1 MTNHEKLYD
10 LIDQFDIAA
19 KSYPLKA
26 MAFELGKT
34 DATLRNEL
42 TQQHGFKLG
51 ILDAILIMK
60 KAYDTRPLDTIEG
73 FFNRVAFELPRA
85 ERKNMQPVMHYI
97 SQMSKE
103 FGENIKEI
111 AAAMEDGVV
120 TTNEAKKCLK
130 ENKDLIQ
137 ACVELQAYL
146 EQFIN
151 QKVEY

>member
-1 MTNHEKLYD
+1 MTKLEKLYD
-10 LIDQFDIAA
+10 LIDLIDIAA

-26 MAFELGKT
+26 MAFELGKGES
-34 DATLRNEL
+34 TLRNEL

-51 ILDAILIMK
+51 LLDAILILK
-60 KAYDTRPLDTIEG
+60 KSHDTRPLDTIEE
-73 FFNRVAFELPRA
+73 FFNRVAFELPGA
-85 ERKNMQPVMHYI
+85 ERKNMQPVMHYVSKI
-97 SQMSKE
+97 AKE

-130 ENKDLIQ
+130 ENRDLIK

>member
-1 MTNHEKLYD
+1 MINMEKLFD
-10 LIDQFDIAA
+10 LIDLFDIAA

-34 DATLRNEL
+34 DSTLRNEL

-60 KAYDTRPLDTIEG
+60 KSHDTRPLDTIEEY
-73 FFNRVAFELPRA
+73 FNRVAFELPRA

-103 FGENIKEI
+103 FGENIEQM
-111 AAAMEDGVV
+111 AEAMKDGVV
-120 TTNEAKKCLK
+120 TSLEAKRCLK
-130 ENKDLIQ
+130 ENKDLIK